1 MATWE
6 FVVKPLQWPVL
17 AAGYEER
24 AESQNSPLSS
34 LHHVPCCANDIGL
47 PVTEQWLVKV
57 LWAVKLPH
65 LLVVLCQAEDSTVWI
80 VTAISTWRQTTDP
93 KDMRGEKRGFGL
105 HKAAPSRDQWD
116 NNGGSCNWCKWWLTA
131 ILGET
136 MLCSRNSRSKVIA

>member
-24 AESQNSPLSS
+24 AESQHSSLSS

-57 LWAVKLPH
+57 LWAAELPH

-93 KDMRGEKRGFGL
+93 KDMRREKRGFGL